1 MIIIIGDGIASYT
14 LAAHLEKYNINYL
27 IFSKLKNNNNCLNN
41 SYGLTIQEGDNILKF
56 LDITFEKEDINFLL
70 RYIKIDENANI
81 IESNLHSKGNYV
93 VSRHNLI
100 ENLIKKINLDNV
112 IQYKSMLISDKYIV
126 VDSKIYKYYVF
137 GIIN

>member
-93 VSRHNLI
+93 VSRHILI
-100 ENLIKKINLDNV
+100 DNLIK
-112 IQYKSMLISDKYIV
+112 IV
-126 VDSKIYKYYVF
+126 QIL
-137 GIIN
+137 